1 VIENN
6 KFDFTKISDD
16 CIKCGK
22 CKSVC
27 PIFEISH
34 DETTSP
40 RGFIDL
46 LGAYKRDEL
55 ELDKNAKAIFESCFL
70 CTSCVEV
77 CPNDLPTDIII
88 EQVRDDIRK
97 KYGIA
102 WYKRAFFFLL
112 RNRKIMDFLA
122 KMGWVFQ
129 TCGLKINA
137 KQQGAKFRLNFPIE
151 MIKDRTL
158 PFADKKSFLNSHP
171 ENIINNPKNIDKE
184 NLSSLK
190 QDVMNTGNL
199 HQLNDQNKDQ
209 LNDKI
214 GEPSLSRV
222 AIFIGCM
229 GNYAYTNI
237 GKALLKILHKL
248 ELDVLIPKEQ
258 LCCSAPAYF
267 TGDFDTV
274 DYLVKKNIEYFE
286 TFIDTVDVVIVPEAT
301 CSAMMNIDWVHY
313 LHDQP
318 TWKKRAEKLAPK
330 IVMATKWLD
339 NNTKLKDILKQN
351 DKQNNDLVTYHDP
364 CHARK
369 MQDIYKEPR
378 NLLKQNY
385 TLTEMSDPNQCCG
398 FGGVTMQSN
407 NYKFAKAAGAP
418 KAAMINNTGANI
430 VSSECSACRM
440 QITDALG
447 RTDSSVVF
455 KNPIELIAEA
465 LN

>member
-1 VIENN
+1 MDIVENN
-6 KFDFTKISDD
+6 KFDFTAVSDD

-55 ELDKNAKAIFESCFL
+55 ELDKNAKKIFESCFL
-70 CTSCVEV
+70 CTSCVEI

-97 KYGIA
+97 KFGIA

-129 TCGLKINA
+129 TCGLKIDA
-137 KQQGAKFRLNFPIE
+137 KKQSSKFRLNLPIE
-151 MIKDRTL
+151 MIQDRTL
-158 PFADKKSFLNSHP
+158 PFADRTSFLNSHP
-171 ENIINNPKNIDKE
+171 DEVTVEKPTQK
-184 NLSSLK
+184 
-190 QDVMNTGNL
+190 
-199 HQLNDQNKDQ
+199 
-209 LNDKI
+209 
-214 GEPSLSRV
+214 V

-237 GKALLKILHKL
+237 GKALLKILNRL
-248 ELDVLIPKEQ
+248 NIDAMIPKEQ

-286 TFIDTVDVVIVPEAT
+286 TFIDNVDAIIVPEAT

-318 TWKKRAEKLAPK
+318 TWKIRAEKLAPK
-330 IVMATKWLD
+330 IVMATKWLE
-339 NNTKLKDILKQN
+339 NNTQLKELLQKEGKQI
-351 DKQNNDLVTYHDP
+351 DDLVTYHDP
-364 CHARK
+364 CHAKK
-369 MQDIYKEPR
+369 MQNIHEEPR
-378 NLLKQNY
+378 TLLKQNY
-385 TLTEMSDPNQCCG
+385 ELKEMSDPNQCCG

-418 KAAMINNTGANI
+418 KAAMINNTGAKI
-430 VSSECSACRM
+430 VSAECSACRM
-440 QITDALG
+440 QITDSLG
-447 RTDSSVVF
+447 RTNSDVVF